1 LAFTKKYRNGII
13 RFRNTTNLPMNKLNL
28 FEELNP
34 SNLANIIRAQSIVY
48 LPLGTLEWHERHL
61 PFGLDAIVSYKICKE
76 LCKRLGGCVIP
87 PLYFGTDREHKI
99 DSKIFHGMDA
109 RAERILPGSIYFL
122 KKNLFY
128 NLLVSITK
136 NVSQQGFKKLVI
148 VSAHSGTAQQE
159 VLTQLVQHGTKTL
172 QVFVFPG
179 KRFAGG
185 IDHAAKLETSLML
198 ALRPNLVNVAGVTKP
213 YEGLSGDDPKEAS
226 IKEGKR
232 HFQNIVE
239 KIEKCI
245 TLGISY
251 LPDDCEKKNLPQGTI
266 YIGHSSKKQSVGF
279 LKLLPNQ
286 KLPEHNRPVE
296 EQLKQIK
303 GQCVMELYDEE
314 KLFDKRT
321 LNEGDEMK
329 IPAKQ
334 YHVHSNLS
342 SNESLTYW
350 KFDGNITAVIESIRK
365 M

>member
-1 LAFTKKYRNGII
+1 
-13 RFRNTTNLPMNKLNL
+13 MNKLNL

-34 SNLANIIRAQSIVY
+34 TNLLKIIKTSSIAY

-61 PFGLDAIVSYKICKE
+61 PFGLDAIVSYEICKE

-99 DSKIFHGMDA
+99 DNKVFHGMDA
-109 RAERILPGSIYFL
+109 RAKRILPGSIYFL
-122 KKNLFY
+122 RKSLFY

-136 NVSQQGFKKLVI
+136 SISQQGFKKFVI

-159 VLTQLVQHGTKTL
+159 ILTQLVQRKTQEL
-172 QVFVFPG
+172 QVLVFPG

-198 ALRPNLVNVAGVTKP
+198 AIQPNLVHLTEIAKP

-226 IKEGKR
+226 IKEGKI
-232 HFQNIVE
+232 HFQNIIE

-251 LPDDCEKKNLPQGTI
+251 LPEDCEKKNLTQGTI

-279 LKLLPNQ
+279 LKLLPNR
-286 KLPEHNRPVE
+286 KLPNHNRPVK

-303 GQCVMELYDEE
+303 GECVMELYDGD
-314 KLFDKRT
+314 KLLDKRI
-321 LNEGDEMK
+321 LKEGDELK

-342 SNESLTYW
+342 SSESLTYW
-350 KFDGNITAVIESIRK
+350 RFDGNITAVIESIRR

>member
-1 LAFTKKYRNGII
+1 
-13 RFRNTTNLPMNKLNL
+13 MNKLNL

-34 SNLANIIRAQSIVY
+34 SNLAKIIKTQSIAY

-61 PFGLDAIVSYKICKE
+61 PFGLDAIVSYEICKE

-99 DSKIFHGMDA
+99 DKKNFHGMDA
-109 RAERILPGSIYFL
+109 RAKRILPGSIYFL

-128 NLLVSITK
+128 NLLTSITK
-136 NVSQQGFKKLVI
+136 NVSHQGFKKLVI

-159 VLTQLVQHGTKTL
+159 ILTKLVQQRTKNL
-172 QVFVFPG
+172 QVMVYPG

-198 ALRPNLVNVAGVTKP
+198 ALRQNLVNLTGLTKP
-213 YEGLSGDDPKEAS
+213 YEGLIGDDPKEAS
-226 IKEGKR
+226 VKEGKR
-232 HFQNIVE
+232 HLQDIIE
-239 KIEKCI
+239 KIERCI

-251 LPDDCEKKNLPQGTI
+251 LPADCEKKKFLQGAI

-286 KLPEHNRPVE
+286 KLPKHNRPVE

-303 GQCVMELYDEE
+303 GECVIEFYDR
-314 KLFDKRT
+314 DKFIDKKT
-321 LNEGDEMK
+321 LKEGDELK
-329 IPAKQ
+329 IPANQ

-342 SNESLTYW
+342 NCESLTYW
-350 KFDGNITAVIESIRK
+350 RFDGNITAVILSIRK
-365 M
+365 I